1 MIVGDSVSVDSILAK
16 ILNVH
21 KGKIY
26 YEAFAHVHGYETF
39 KI

>member
-1 MIVGDSVSVDSILAK
+1 MSVGDSVSVDSILAK
-16 ILNVH
+16 VLNVH

-26 YEAFAHVHGYETF
+26 YEALAHAHGYERF